1 VTFGAWILASLI
13 IVAACVVQGS
23 IGIGLGLLGAPLL
36 VLIEPRLLP
45 GPLLFCSLILT
56 TLVTYRDWHGVR
68 FADLGWALPG
78 RLLGTAVALVVLR
91 AVAPDRIGLFVGIA
105 VLAGVTITASGFH
118 LPLRPGTLFGAGT
131 LAGFFGT
138 TTSVGG
144 PPMALVYQRE
154 PGPRIRGTLSAF
166 FVVGVIVSLI
176 GLHFVGRYGAP
187 EWQLSGLVAPAPVI
201 GFALS
206 QRSARWVDQGRTATA
221 VLIASAVAGVLVVL
235 RELLK
240 P

>member
-1 VTFGAWILASLI
+1 VLASFI
-13 IVAACVVQGS
+13 IVAGCVVQGS

-45 GPLLFCSLILT
+45 GPLLFCSLVLT

-68 FADLGWALPG
+68 FGDLGWALPG
-78 RLLGTAVALVVLR
+78 RLLGTVVALLVLR
-91 AVAPDRIGLFVGIA
+91 VVSPERIGVFVGAA
-105 VLAGVTITASGFH
+105 VLAGVAITASGLHF
-118 LPLRPGTLFGAGT
+118 PPGPGTLLGAGT

-144 PPMALVYQRE
+144 PPMAIVYQRE

-187 EWQLSGLVAPAPVI
+187 EWRLSLLLAPAAAV
-201 GFALS
+201 GFLLS
-206 QRSARWVDQGRTATA
+206 KRTATWVDRGRTRTA
-221 VLIASAVAGVLVVL
+221 VLVASGAAGVVVVL
-235 RELLK
+235 REIL
-240 P
+240 

>member
-1 VTFGAWILASLI
+1 LSPGAWILASLI
-13 IVAACVVQGS
+13 IVAGCVVQGS

-36 VLIEPRLLP
+36 VLVEPRLLP

-78 RLLGTAVALVVLR
+78 RLVGTVIALLVLR
-91 AVAPDRIGLFVGIA
+91 EIAVERIGGFVGVA
-105 VLAGVTITASGFH
+105 VLAGVAITASGIH
-118 LPLRPGTLFGAGT
+118 VPPGPASLLGAGT

-144 PPMALVYQRE
+144 PPMAIVYQRE

-187 EWQLSGLVAPAPVI
+187 EWRLSLIVAPAAVV
-201 GFALS
+201 GFFLSRRTAL
-206 QRSARWVDQGRTATA
+206 WVDQGRTRTA
-221 VLIASAVAGVLVVL
+221 VLTASAAAGVVVVL
-235 RELLK
+235 RELL
-240 P
+240 

>member
-1 VTFGAWILASLI
+1 MTTGAWILASLI
-13 IVAACVVQGS
+13 IVAGCVVQGS

-56 TLVTYRDWHGVR
+56 TLVTYRDRHGVR
-68 FADLGWALPG
+68 FGDLGWALPG
-78 RLLGTAVALVVLR
+78 RLLGTVAGLMVLR
-91 AVAPDRIGLFVGIA
+91 VVAPERIGVFVGVA
-105 VLAGVTITASGFH
+105 VLAGVAITASGLH
-118 LPLRPGTLFGAGT
+118 VPPRPGSLLAAGT

-144 PPMALVYQRE
+144 PPMAIVYQRE
-154 PGPRIRGTLSAF
+154 PGPQIRGTLSAF

-187 EWQLSGLVAPAPVI
+187 EWRLSLLMAPAAAV
-201 GFALS
+201 GFFLS
-206 QRSARWVDQGRTATA
+206 KRTAIWVDQGRTRTA
-221 VLIASAVAGVLVVL
+221 VLIASAAAGVLVVL
-235 RELLK
+235 RELF
-240 P
+240 